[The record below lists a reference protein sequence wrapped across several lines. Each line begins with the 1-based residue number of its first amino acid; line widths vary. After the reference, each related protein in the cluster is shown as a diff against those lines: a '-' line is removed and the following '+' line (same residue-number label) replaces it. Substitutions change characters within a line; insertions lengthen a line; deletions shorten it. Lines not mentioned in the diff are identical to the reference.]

1 MEGYPDNNPKTLIG
15 LTKPSMFAVPPV
27 ALLHLGEAMKDG
39 RAKYGLMNWREKKVS
54 TSVYV
59 DAIYRHLFAFIDGED
74 VASDSGVH
82 HLGHIMACCAI
93 ILDASAQGALND
105 DRPVAGQAS
114 DFIANRT
121 NSK

>member
-1 MEGYPDNNPKTLIG
+1 MESYPDNNPKTLIG

-54 TSVYV
+54 TSVYA

-74 VASDSGVH
+74 NASDSGVH

-93 ILDASAQGALND
+93 LLDANAQGALND
-105 DRPVAGQAS
+105 DRPVSGQAS
-114 DFIANRT
+114 VFIANRT
-121 NSK
+121 ISK